1 MQLLR
6 PPRGLWGYTL
16 IAASRRSNISLC
28 RYATS
33 SSSSAPP
40 PLAFVK
46 APPLPLTQAKPDLTL
61 RGTEH
66 VGRHKERRWPH
77 GWIQTCR
84 GRCALPLE
92 GRRFLHSLR
101 GGDCAK
107 GDTREAC
114 LELSGLSCGACVAKV
129 ERTLLSVDGVLEVSM
144 YFCFAVCS
152 STVSY
157 ARRCLKREIQTQI

>member
-16 IAASRRSNISLC
+16 IAASRRSRSSLC

-33 SSSSAPP
+33 SYSSSAPP
-40 PLAFVK
+40 LALAK
-46 APPLPLTQAKPDLTL
+46 APPLPLTEAKPDLTL

-66 VGRHKERRWPH
+66 GGRHKEKRWPH
-77 GWIQTCR
+77 GLIQTCR

-107 GDTREAC
+107 GDKREAC

-129 ERTLLSVDGVLEVSM
+129 ERTLLSVDGVLEVRI
-144 YFCFAVCS
+144 YFCITHDFRLATHVD
-152 STVSY
+152 V
-157 ARRCLKREIQTQI
+157 